1 VVHDP
6 PYRANLCRPHHRR
19 HQPRRS
25 GKTGGTCTRLP
36 PALAAPALRAKEWQ
50 LLMREPWLVS
60 QSLMQAL
67 YLLPP
72 AVLLW
77 QNFTDAA
84 GIAVVIAP
92 VLVMAFGQLTGGLA
106 WLTISGEDAPA
117 LVRTAPVCPGTLLVA
132 KIEAVLAVIALS
144 APPLLAAMALFAPF
158 EAVVTAGFVAIGA
171 ASAIAI
177 QLWFRGEEKRSHFRY
192 RQTASRVATLTEAF
206 ASLMW
211 AGAAALAVAKMPI
224 AIVCVVLA
232 VMVLAVAWLMS
243 PRAD

>member
-1 VVHDP
+1 V
-6 PYRANLCRPHHRR
+6 
-19 HQPRRS
+19 
-25 GKTGGTCTRLP
+25 
-36 PALAAPALRAKEWQ
+36 
-50 LLMREPWLVS
+50 
-60 QSLMQAL
+60 
-67 YLLPP
+67 
-72 AVLLW
+72 
-77 QNFTDAA
+77 
-84 GIAVVIAP
+84 
-92 VLVMAFGQLTGGLA
+92 
-106 WLTISGEDAPA
+106 
-117 LVRTAPVCPGTLLVA
+117 
-132 KIEAVLAVIALS
+132 
-144 APPLLAAMALFAPF
+144 
-158 EAVVTAGFVAIGA
+158 AVVTAVFVAIGA